1 MYTKKSGQL
10 LNQMERMNANALA
23 RKPNRKP
30 GPLTKEEWKKTR
42 NLWEKDDL

>member
-1 MYTKKSGQL
+1 MYTKKTGQL

-23 RKPNRKP
+23 RKPKRKP
-30 GPLTKEEWKKTR
+30 GPLTKEEWEKTR